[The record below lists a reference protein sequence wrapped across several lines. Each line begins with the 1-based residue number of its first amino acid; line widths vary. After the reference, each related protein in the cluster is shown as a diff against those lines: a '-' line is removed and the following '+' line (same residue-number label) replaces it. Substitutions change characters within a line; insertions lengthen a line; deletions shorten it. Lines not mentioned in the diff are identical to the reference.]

1 MAAPNERAQ
10 DKWQSSVFLIA
21 LDLALDSWAEGWVK
35 GLLDPLGPL
44 RRTYASEEKPG
55 GTLELLTLENIK
67 KGMSVWTFQMTL
79 VADLSQ

>member
-1 MAAPNERAQ
+1 M
-10 DKWQSSVFLIA
+10 
-21 LDLALDSWAEGWVK
+21 K

-67 KGMSVWTFQMTL
+67 KGKSVWTFQMWL
-79 VADLSQ
+79 ISHSKYIFLGKVRLIS